1 MCRSSPGGITLVDI
15 YASHTIGS
23 EQGLTIVADI
33 VKLFTSAVGVISQ
46 ATLLRKTVTRN
57 NYDLICIS
65 FAANFVR
72 SADWL
77 FRGGRSLC
85 STLV

>member
-1 MCRSSPGGITLVDI
+1 MPALKGMRSLTVL
-15 YASHTIGS
+15 ASRLRGS
-23 EQGLTIVADI
+23 EQGLKIVADI

-57 NYDLICIS
+57 NFDLCLIS

-77 FRGGRSLC
+77 FRGGRSFC
-85 STLV
+85 STLMQL